1 MKDFG
6 IRVLTIEGAPE
17 TSEFET
23 RAGRRFFDITD
34 VVAGFVAE
42 RTGEAYFPPFAG
54 RPAAGLY
61 TTKDGGEACIVLF
74 GLSCGSGVMAPFVQ
88 SSKSL
93 GAHNAV
99 VLASLGNGLRSLIQP
114 EKPLEPFAGSVGRL
128 VGAEAATVLMERAE
142 ELGVEYKSPS
152 QLGGERSKAAADK
165 VYAAALKILGW
176 DERLGYRLEGYT
188 DKLVGRT
195 DPLGRFSRGARSRTF
210 VLKRGFIPYQ
220 TIVRPIDYCDSALIT
235 KFGLVHLQIW
245 VYRTRRASNI
255 DNVKISA

>member
-34 VVAGFVAE
+34 VVAKFVAE
-42 RTGEAYFPPFAG
+42 RTGEPYFPPFAG

-88 SSKSL
+88 SSESL
-93 GAHNAV
+93 GAHNAA

-114 EKPLEPFAGSVGRL
+114 EKPLEPFADSVFGRL

-195 DPLGRFSRGARSRTF
+195 DPLLVAAL
-210 VLKRGFIPYQ
+210 LKAQYSAAGTIPPSIYYVCMH
-220 TIVRPIDYCDSALIT
+220 THII
-235 KFGLVHLQIW
+235 
-245 VYRTRRASNI
+245 
-255 DNVKISA
+255 